1 MQVLPRH
8 TFLWEYLSD
17 YQKALIMDGEML
29 LEHSNLLKKNV
40 SDYSFL
46 VFPFS
51 KAYEGFL
58 KKFFLDIGLIKQDEY
73 YSDEIR
79 IGRLL
84 NPGYMKKNGGG
95 LYFSLCKHEKGGQ
108 ELSDVLWGVWKK
120 GRNEVF
126 HYFPHNFKK
135 LTYEEA
141 LGIIQEVVKAMELA
155 VTQCQLDTNDALVS
169 TTAGVEN

>member
-1 MQVLPRH
+1 MHIVNRH
-8 TFLWEYLSD
+8 TFLWSYLSD
-17 YQKALIMDGEML
+17 YQKGLIVDGEML
-29 LEHSNLLKKNV
+29 LDHLHLFKHDI

-58 KKFFLDIGLIKQDEY
+58 KKFFLDIGLIKQDAY
-73 YSDEIR
+73 YSDDIR

-84 NPGYMKKNGGG
+84 NPGTTKRSGGD
-95 LYFSLCKHEKGGQ
+95 LYLLLCKHERGGK
-108 ELSDVLWGVWKK
+108 ELSDILWDAWKK

-135 LTYEEA
+135 LNYDEA
-141 LGIIQEVVKAMELA
+141 ISLITQIAAAMEIA
-155 VTQCQLDTNDALVS
+155 VTQCDLHESNIITL
-169 TTAGVEN
+169 

>member
-1 MQVLPRH
+1 MQIINRRS
-8 TFLWEYLSD
+8 FLWDYLSD
-17 YQKALIMDGEML
+17 YQKGLIVDGEML
-29 LEHSNLLKKNV
+29 LDHLHLLKKNI

-73 YSDEIR
+73 YSDDIR
-79 IGRLL
+79 IGRIL
-84 NPGYMKKNGGG
+84 NPGNLSNTRGSVYE
-95 LYFSLCKHEKGGQ
+95 SLCTHAKGGKD
-108 ELSDVLWGVWKK
+108 LSDILWEAWKL

-135 LTYEEA
+135 LNYEESISLISKINA
-141 LGIIQEVVKAMELA
+141 AMELA
-155 VTQCQLDTNDALVS
+155 VTKCDLIQNNTS
-169 TTAGVEN
+169 GR